1 LISAEEPVQSLVRF
15 AATPKAWS
23 MTVYMAPPW
32 ALAMLFM
39 CSGRIV
45 MEHSAESAV
54 TDTMS
59 MPRKRANG
67 ALYMSIMRSA

>member
-1 LISAEEPVQSLVRF
+1 MISAEEPVQSRVRL
-15 AATPKAWS
+15 AATPNAWS
-23 MTVYMAPPW
+23 ITEYTAPPW

-39 CSGRIV
+39 CSGRTS

-54 TDTMS
+54 TETIS
-59 MPRKRANG
+59 MPRWRAKG

>member
-1 LISAEEPVQSLVRF
+1 MISAEEPVQSLVRL

-23 MTVYMAPPW
+23 MTVYTAPPW

-39 CSGRIV
+39 CSGRTS

-54 TDTMS
+54 TETMS
-59 MPRKRANG
+59 MPRWRANG
-67 ALYMSIMRSA
+67 ALYISMMRSA

>member
-1 LISAEEPVQSLVRF
+1 MISAEEPVQSLVRL
-15 AATPKAWS
+15 AATPNAWS
-23 MTVYMAPPW
+23 MTVYTAPPW

-39 CSGRIV
+39 CSGRMS

-59 MPRKRANG
+59 IPRRRANG
-67 ALYMSIMRSA
+67 ALYMSMMRSA